1 MHIFRN
7 FSLNLFKP
15 ARLVFEEPGKE
26 ASKIEK
32 SVKVP
37 DKETGTLKLAE
48 GVHPEAVPSPAEG
61 TEGPARKPAL
71 LAKDRWEALALE
83 MNNEGEPSD
92 YVETFKLGG
101 DKFEHLVAYLESIM
115 KDKRQDGVPPY
126 ESWLTMDPPENVA
139 IMFNGW
145 PEYFPNGRG
154 KNSFIDGMK
163 VGPRKTGDT
172 SPEAIVQDKKFG
184 ASRRALEAI
193 VQHLREYFAMK
204 RDAKLDTEKQINKPI
219 VGETIGDGMK
229 TLMKNFNRSSGME
242 KGLILAGIGLGIY
255 LLHKHKDD
263 KLLFGAT
270 LGTTA
275 TVVGGLF
282 LANYMSGKVSKDGR
296 TLVQRMDVFR
306 DVDDLSDNN
315 VLKSYA
321 MKHGMGE
328 NQEKLRA
335 LYEMQ
340 HIDIKRLFQ
349 LYVEAK
355 RNAMG
360 AGEIDVKR
368 LGKHKGEAD
377 GKALFEIM
385 DDLVAETSISEHRK
399 ARRLRANE
407 EKKPYSEPNDNDI
420 RTWSQSEKSIQAFED
435 KYINPEG
442 SFGRTDLKLFD
453 VIVNEYAVAGGQE
466 ALYQGKSFDAHWRG
480 EIERSKKARKT
491 DVAAAEVKKL
501 AVAVG
506 SYAKDFAIAASTV
519 VYNTGKDI
527 LYFTER
533 NTRSLRA
540 WAGDHIKEGLA
551 YLQEKNIKEV
561 LGPDF
566 DVDVTKT
573 HGDAKTVGKATI
585 MGVPGVEFEMFP
597 RAADNTDV
605 AVINGITFALGTH
618 PDNKP
623 LADQLQQALTTKVE
637 KMIVAAKIPQ
647 LKGIK
652 PQWNATDKKWELPK
666 VPVQGSADLSVPAGD
681 ITLTL
686 KLDPDGKI
694 HCMDGNKEI
703 TDFDKSAEI
712 HRDAEIQKAVFKE
725 ASPDLQKYGH
735 IEALPVTDI
744 KVAADKTITGKLA
757 GLEFTAKPRDS
768 ATLGSG
774 LVFVDAGGNKGG
786 FERVEIK
793 ETNGGPIFLEAVAQE
808 IQKSGEFQNPFLNLQ
823 HLLDNTSEGL
833 LTRIDKLFP
842 GRMYYLLPAGGV
854 DIPAAVNG
862 QILQRQ
868 WQHVLY
874 FKGQETLSLFKER
887 AMDKGNV
894 SGITDA
900 YKEIVQ
906 RNISELTKLYRDI
919 DAESEDKRADKFKDH
934 LISLE
939 NVNYPN
945 PDYQK
950 LFGKFVTM
958 ISGFNYEGVE
968 SLGDVGTER
977 WAAGDKAY
985 GTQNVL
991 YSVFSFHTREF
1002 MTGAS
1007 ISPADQGNVELGVI
1021 EKIKQVLEGAKAKG
1035 GGVVRL
1041 ADLPKTDGANID
1053 NWVDPAYMPKG
1064 RKPWSAPYLPPTT

>member
-15 ARLVFEEPGKE
+15 ARLVFDTAKGPEKEPNTGKSIKE
-26 ASKIEK
+26 
-32 SVKVP
+32 P
-37 DKETGTLKLAE
+37 DKEAGTLK
-48 GVHPEAVPSPAEG
+48 PAEG
-61 TEGPARKPAL
+61 ARPETAPPIPEKRPSLPSAEEQL
-71 LAKDRWEALALE
+71 EVLALS
-83 MNNEGEPSD
+83 MNKEGEPSD
-92 YVETFKLGG
+92 YIETFKRGG
-101 DKFEHLVAYLESIM
+101 DKFEHLVAYLETIM
-115 KDKRQDGVPPY
+115 PKGNKPGEVPPY
-126 ESWLTMDPPENVA
+126 ESWTNMNPEDVA
-139 IMFNGW
+139 AMFNGW

-154 KNSFIDGMK
+154 KNAFIDGMK
-163 VGPRKTGDT
+163 IGPRRTGDT
-172 SPEAIVQDKKFG
+172 SPEAIAQEKKYG
-184 ASRRALEAI
+184 PSRRALEGI
-193 VQHLREYFAMK
+193 VRHLREYFALK
-204 RDAKLDTEKQINKPI
+204 RGSKLDIEKQANKPV

-270 LGTTA
+270 LGSTA

-296 TLVQRMDVFR
+296 TLLQRLDFFR

-315 VLKSYA
+315 VLKAYA
-321 MKHGMGE
+321 LSHGMGE

-340 HIDIKRLFQ
+340 SMDIKRLFQ

-355 RNAMG
+355 RNTMG
-360 AGEIDVKR
+360 TGEIDVKR

-385 DDLVAETSISEHRK
+385 DDLVAETSINEHRK
-399 ARRLRANE
+399 ARRARAQLE
-407 EKKPYSEPNDNDI
+407 GKPYSEPSDDEI
-420 RTWSQSEKSIQAFED
+420 RTWTQSEKSIQAFGD
-435 KYINPEG
+435 KYINPES
-442 SFGRTDLKLFD
+442 SFGRADLKLFD
-453 VIVNEYAVAGGQE
+453 VVVNEYAVAGTNE
-466 ALYQGKSFDAHWRG
+466 ALWQGKPVDAFWRG
-480 EIERSKKARKT
+480 EIERRKKARLT
-491 DVAAAEVKKL
+491 DRTAAETKRL

-506 SYAKDFAIAASTV
+506 GYAVEKGKALGSWMYD
-519 VYNTGKDI
+519 TGKEV
-527 LYFTER
+527 LSFTER

-540 WAGDHIKEGLA
+540 WAGDKVKEGLA

-561 LGPDF
+561 LGTDF
-566 DVDVTKT
+566 DVDVTKA
-573 HGDAKTVGKATI
+573 HGDSKTIGKATI

-605 AVINGITFALGTH
+605 AVINGVTFLLGTH
-618 PDNKP
+618 PENKP
-623 LADQLQQALTTKVE
+623 LADQLKQALANKVE
-637 KMIVAAKIPQ
+637 KMVAAANVPQ

-652 PQWNATDKKWELPK
+652 PEWNATAKKWELPK
-666 VPVQGSADLSVPAGD
+666 VPVAASADLSVPAGD

-686 KLDPDGKI
+686 KMDPDGKI
-694 HCMDGNKEI
+694 RFMDDKKEI
-703 TDFDKSAEI
+703 MDFSKSAET
-712 HRDAEIQKAVFKE
+712 HRDSEIQKAVFKE

-735 IEALPVTDI
+735 IDALPVTDI

-757 GLEFTAKPRDS
+757 GLEFTAKPRDG

-786 FERVEIK
+786 FEKVEIK
-793 ETNGGPIFLEAVAQE
+793 ETNCGPIFLEAVSQE
-808 IQKSGEFQNPFLNLQ
+808 VMKTGEFQNSFFKLQ
-823 HLLDNTSEGL
+823 YLLDNTSEGF

-842 GRMYYLLPAGGV
+842 DRMYSVIPAGGV
-854 DIPAAVNG
+854 DIPASVNG

-868 WQHVLY
+868 WQHMLD
-874 FKGQETLSLFKER
+874 FKRQETLSLFKER
-887 AMDKGNV
+887 ALDKGNV
-894 SGITDA
+894 ASIPDA

-906 RNISELTKLYRDI
+906 RNTLELEKLYRDI
-919 DAESEDKRADKFKDH
+919 DKEDDQKRADKFKDYMMA
-934 LISLE
+934 LE

-950 LFGKFVTM
+950 LFTEFVAM
-958 ISGFNYEGVE
+958 ISKFDYEGFE
-968 SLGDVGTER
+968 SFGDVGTEK

-991 YSVFSFHTREF
+991 YSVFSFHTQEF
-1002 MTGAS
+1002 MAGTS
-1007 ISPADQGNVELGVI
+1007 ISPADQDKIRLGVT
-1021 EKIKQVLEGAKAKG
+1021 EKMKQALEEAKAKG
-1035 GGVVRL
+1035 GGTVHL
-1041 ADLPKTDGANID
+1041 ADLPKTDGAHID
-1053 NWVDPAYMPKG
+1053 SWVDPARVPAG
-1064 RKPWSAPYLPPTT
+1064 RRLWSAPHLS